1 VVTRTDYN
9 QIAVKAAYSVL
20 IEVVRI
26 LGEYRDNIV
35 LIGGWVPQ
43 FLFKNESEMH
53 TGSIDVDLA
62 LDHKR
67 ITDEAYKG
75 IHDLLLERKYRQGKQ
90 PFIFHRTVRIEGTE
104 VSVQVDLLSGEY
116 EGTGKSHRHQ
126 RVQELCARKVRGCDL
141 AFNDPIELTIE
152 GNLPGGAKDSAVIK
166 VASIVPFLI
175 MKAIVMD
182 DRLKEKDAYDIYY
195 CLKQYSDKLVDL
207 VAEFRPHLKNGLV
220 QEGLTKLARNFASAE
235 HIGPKFVAA
244 FEEIT
249 DEEDRIQM
257 ERDAFERAN
266 YLLQKLGV
274 EGISGTSKSK

>member
-1 VVTRTDYN
+1 VVTKKDYN
-9 QIAVKAAYSVL
+9 QIAVKAAHSVL
-20 IEVVRI
+20 IEVVRV

-35 LIGGWVPQ
+35 LIGGWVPE
-43 FLFKNESEMH
+43 FLFQNKSELH

-67 ITDEAYKG
+67 ISDEGYKC
-75 IHDLLLERKYRQGKQ
+75 INDLLLDRGYQPGIQ
-90 PFIFHRTVRIEGTE
+90 PFIFHRKVNIEGTE
-104 VSVQVDLLSGEY
+104 VNVQLDLLSGEY

-126 RVQELCARKVRGCDL
+126 RVQEIRARKVRGCDL

-152 GNLPGGAKDSAVIK
+152 GVLPGGAKNSAVIR

-175 MKAIVMD
+175 MKAIVLD

-195 CLKQYSDKLVDL
+195 CLKQYSDKLDEL
-207 VAEFRPHLKNGLV
+207 VAKFRPHLNSGLIR
-220 QEGLTKLARNFASAE
+220 EGLAKLARNFASEE
-235 HIGPKFVAA
+235 HTGPKFVAA

-257 ERDAFERAN
+257 ERDAFERVN
-266 YLLQKLGV
+266 YLLQELGV
-274 EGISGTSKSK
+274 V